1 MIIWNHQWL
10 WKSYPKM
17 NDPHFCTRC
26 GRQLEKVR
34 RVEVLEPHSELRLE
48 LIRDYHVRD
57 NHWGRAKY
65 RWTEFHCPGCGM
77 RYSID
82 AVRNIEEER

>member
-1 MIIWNHQWL
+1 MFVWNHHWL
-10 WKSYPKM
+10 WKIYPHM
-17 NDPHFCTRC
+17 NDPHFCPRC

-34 RVEVLEPHSELRLE
+34 RAEVLEKGSELRLE
-48 LIRDYHVRD
+48 LNQVFDVRD
-57 NHWGRAKY
+57 NNWGRAKY

-82 AVRNIEEER
+82 AVRKMEEER